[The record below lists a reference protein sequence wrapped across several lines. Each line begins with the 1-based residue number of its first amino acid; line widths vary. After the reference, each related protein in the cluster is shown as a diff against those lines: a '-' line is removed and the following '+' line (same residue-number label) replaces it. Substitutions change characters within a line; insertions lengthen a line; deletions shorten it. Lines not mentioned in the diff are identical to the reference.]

1 MSKGAA
7 IIYTQAQLEFIES
20 NCVLGRKELTEKV
33 NSKFGTSFAVD
44 HIKSL
49 CTRKKWN
56 TGRTGY
62 FEKGSIPVNKGTKGL
77 TSANRTSFK
86 KGQITWNKKPIG
98 YERICSKDGYVLIK
112 TAEPNLFDL
121 KHRVVWIKANG
132 DVPKDHVIAFKNQ
145 DRTDCRLENLI
156 LMSKA
161 EMARF
166 NQSFQRLATSESNES
181 CLLMAK
187 LKNRKHQLIKGGVL
201 SGN

>member
-20 NCVLGRKELTEKV
+20 NCILGRKELTEKV

-56 TGRTGY
+56 TGRSGC
-62 FEKGSIPVNKGTKGL
+62 FQKGSIPWNTGTKGVCKPN
-77 TSANRTSFK
+77 SGNFK

-98 YERICSKDGYVLIK
+98 YERICSKDGYLLIK
-112 TAEPNLFDL
+112 IAEPNVFVL
-121 KHRVVWIKANG
+121 KHRFIWEKVNG
-132 DVPKDHVIAFKNQ
+132 PIPDSHTLAFKNM
-145 DRTDCRLENLI
+145 DRADCRLENLL
-156 LMSKA
+156 LMNKA
-161 EMARF
+161 EMVRY
-166 NQSFQRLATSESNES
+166 NQSFHKLATPESNES

-187 LKNRKHQLIKGGVL
+187 IKNRKHQIQKQMA
-201 SGN
+201 